1 MPCKCNLSDTTAPA
15 PQAYTQSGL
24 SLHGFQRNAA
34 GWFDVP
40 TPLPALPAPRDL
52 ERFGSDV
59 SRPTKFI
66 PILPNNQLVTFTPMS
81 LSRPFSHAWLRWMT
95 AFALLALAAPTLQ
108 AQRLYTDIF
117 TRADRHVKGQAA
129 GVRSTARTISL
140 DVNVRAFKQIAT
152 SSLRLSNLPLAA
164 DVTVG
169 LDLQEFSVLA
179 PDAIVTITTARGVEP
194 APAPT
199 VRLYR
204 GHVTGE
210 PNSQAFLAISDKG
223 VMGSVTRAGGTYE
236 IATDYS
242 TITPQGTVAAIAY
255 PFEDATLNRAACG
268 VSETLIERSMAHVG
282 EKQLEELKRPHISS
296 VGSDDIVAYAVKGA
310 FESDVELLGRFNGD
324 QVATLDF
331 ILGTLGRV
339 SNTYEHEVSTQIVAG
354 YLNMWTTTGNGY
366 PYTEAG
372 NMQIAVQQ
380 VKDHWGTKATP
391 ARAFMQV
398 LSGKDWK
405 STGITGIVTDI
416 NPLCNVGNAYS
427 VALMEPL
434 YHTAAYV
441 TVSHELGHLFG
452 AYHTHNCPAWG
463 GQLDHCFFPEQGT
476 CFNVVNDSIGTIMS
490 YCSTIVPSFS
500 PVIANFLKNATA
512 TRFNSG
518 SSCVIKSKKLTIP
531 PSVILFPKTDVGVPV
546 DTVVSN
552 FFQNNGQ
559 TDLTI
564 TGFTIVG
571 TNSSEFQVIE
581 PATLPFLIP
590 AGQRKNL
597 KIRYKATQEGAS
609 AMMTITHDAFDRPV
623 KVQLEAYAIAQVA
636 ILNYRRIPNRSVNFG
651 TKKVGEEDYK
661 DFSYLNVGTATLHI
675 TSAEIVGPDKLDFK
689 LIGEAPP
696 FDLVQGDTAIG
707 GIEFKPRTQGVK
719 QAWLRV
725 ESNSTTGFV
734 DSVPLTANVKTGPLL
749 QMKAE
754 GLMINFGEV
763 PKTEAR
769 DTTIYAFFKNI
780 GSDTMTLS
788 TWSGGTDQLEFSVN
802 SPVVELIPNDTLGL
816 NVIFSPNAEK
826 GDGWRRAYLVVYVEE
841 LDKFDTIQL
850 IAHVGPL
857 SSVPGT
863 GATTDA
869 SFVISPNPTSGNA
882 LVAITPLA
890 AEIGKEYAMR
900 ITDINGR
907 EVRFEKGR
915 FGTAAMGFV
924 ITKGELPS
932 GSYFITITTSE
943 GTRSRSVT
951 ITE

>member
-1 MPCKCNLSDTTAPA
+1 
-15 PQAYTQSGL
+15 
-24 SLHGFQRNAA
+24 
-34 GWFDVP
+34 
-40 TPLPALPAPRDL
+40 
-52 ERFGSDV
+52 
-59 SRPTKFI
+59 
-66 PILPNNQLVTFTPMS
+66 
-81 LSRPFSHAWLRWMT
+81 MT

-117 TRADRHVKGQAA
+117 KRSDRHVKSQTPGIL
-129 GVRSTARTISL
+129 STSRALSL
-140 DVNVRAFKQIAT
+140 DVDVAAFKQIAT
-152 SSLRLSNLPLAA
+152 SSLRLSNLPLSSN
-164 DVTVG
+164 VTVG

-179 PDAIVTITTARGVEP
+179 PDAIVTVTTEHGVEP

-204 GHVTGE
+204 GHVSGE

-223 VMGSVTRAGGTYE
+223 VIGSITRAEGTYE
-236 IATDYS
+236 IGTDYS
-242 TITPQGTVAAIAY
+242 VPMIQGNVAAIVS
-255 PFEDATLNRAACG
+255 PFEDAVLQRGACG
-268 VSETLIERSMAHVG
+268 VTETIIERSMAYIG
-282 EKQLEELKRPHISS
+282 EKEIEALKSPHISS
-296 VGSDDIVAYAVKGA
+296 SANSDIVDYAVKGA
-310 FESDVELLGRFNGD
+310 FESDVELLAKFNND
-324 QVATLDF
+324 EAATLDF
-331 ILGTLGRV
+331 ILGTIGRV
-339 SNTYEHEVSTQIVAG
+339 SNTYEHEVSTQIVVG
-354 YLNMWTTTGNGY
+354 YLNMWKTTGSGY

-380 VKDHWGTKATP
+380 VKSFWGGRTTP
-391 ARAFMQV
+391 ERGYLQV
-398 LSGKDWK
+398 LSGKNWK
-405 STGITGIVTDI
+405 ATGITGIVADI
-416 NPLCNVGNAYS
+416 NPVCNVGEAYS
-427 VALMEPL
+427 VALTDPL

-441 TVSHELGHLFG
+441 TVAHETGHLFG
-452 AYHTHNCPAWG
+452 AYHSHNCRMWN
-463 GQLDHCFFPEQGT
+463 GQLDHCYFPEQGT
-476 CFNVVNDSIGTIMS
+476 CFTQVKDSIGTLMS

-500 PVIANFLKNATA
+500 PIIADWLKNATA
-512 TRFNSG
+512 NRFASG
-518 SSCVIKSKKLTIP
+518 SSCVIPSRKLTIP
-531 PSVILFPKTDVGVPV
+531 PSVILFPKTDVGTPV
-546 DTVVSN
+546 DTTVTN
-552 FFQNNGQ
+552 FFQNNGR

-564 TGFTIVG
+564 TEFTIVG

-581 PATLPFLIP
+581 PASLPFTIP

-609 AMMTITHDAFDRPV
+609 AVMTIKHTAYDRPV

-651 TKKVGEEDYK
+651 IKKVGEEDYK

-707 GIEFKPRTQGVK
+707 GIEFKPRTQGQK

-725 ESNSTTGFV
+725 ESNSSSGAV

-754 GLMINFGEV
+754 GLMIDFGEV
-763 PKTEAR
+763 AKSTPSV

-780 GSDTMTLS
+780 GSDTMSLN
-788 TWSGGTDQLEFSVN
+788 TWTTGPDQLEFSIDA
-802 SPVVELIPNDTLGL
+802 PIVELIPNDTLSL
-816 NVIFSPNAEK
+816 FVRFTPNPDK
-826 GDGWRRAYLVVYVEE
+826 PDGWRRAYMVVYVAE
-841 LDKFDTIQL
+841 LDKTDSIQL

-863 GATTDA
+863 GADA
-869 SFVISPNPTSGNA
+869 DESFTVSPNPTAGNA
-882 LVAITPLA
+882 VVAVMPTA
-890 AEIGKEYAMR
+890 AEVGREYSMS

-907 EVRFEKGR
+907 ELRSEKGR
-915 FGTAAMGFV
+915 FGSNAVGFV

-932 GSYFITITTSE
+932 GSYYITVTTSE
-943 GTRSRSVT
+943 GKRTRSVT